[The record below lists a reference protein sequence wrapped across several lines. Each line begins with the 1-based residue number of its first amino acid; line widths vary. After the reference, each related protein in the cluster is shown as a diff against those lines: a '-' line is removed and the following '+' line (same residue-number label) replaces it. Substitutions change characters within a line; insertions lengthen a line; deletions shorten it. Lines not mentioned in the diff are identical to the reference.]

1 VKENKMSKKKVQGKG
16 WKVQGKKEK
25 HGTGDG
31 SQAKGKRQKEEVR
44 RNTEPGE
51 RSKVEGK
58 WLKEDQMLIFSS
70 IQAGFGSRYKGCSW
84 VPDV

>member
-1 VKENKMSKKKVQGKG
+1 
-16 WKVQGKKEK
+16 VQGKKEK

-51 RSKVEGK
+51 RTKVEGK
-58 WLKEDQMLIFSS
+58 
-70 IQAGFGSRYKGCSW
+70 
-84 VPDV
+84 